1 MESITAL
8 FLKTLRRLKQN
19 ASTFSLKRF
28 GVLQMAF
35 ITCE

>member
-8 FLKTLRRLKQN
+8 FFKTLRRLKQN

-28 GVLQMAF
+28 GVLHMAF
-35 ITCE
+35 IAWE